1 MNILDTTLREG
12 EQTPYVNFT
21 ILEKIEIAKLLDK
34 IGVDM
39 IEAGDPSVSPSV
51 YEAIK
56 KISSLKL
63 NAEILAHSLAIKQN
77 ILRAKECGVDRVV
90 VLYPTSD
97 IHLKTKVNKTR
108 EQALEIIKEHVEY
121 ARSLGLKVRYTPE
134 DATRTEYE
142 FLVKACNTAIEAG
155 ADRISVA
162 DTSGIISP
170 DEFSEKITKLKKDLL
185 PCDIDVHCHNDLGLA
200 LANSLA
206 AIKAGADCIHVT
218 VNGMGERSG
227 IPDISETIVADAILN
242 KNNKYN
248 LNYLTEISSYVEKV
262 SGFFTSPNK
271 PITGNNAFSHKCGV
285 HTDGVLKNPKTY
297 EAFDPRIIGRE
308 RKIIIDKY
316 TGKSAVKS
324 MLEEYDIEVSEEE
337 LKKIVFEIKNI
348 GDRRKILHESD
359 ILEIAEKIIG
369 KKLDVIPDKINALIL
384 ISVESNVYTSS
395 VVRRLKNFK
404 HIDSVFEITGEYD
417 ISTYVKVDNTAE
429 LNNLIEELRTIPGI
443 KTTSTKIVL
452 KKHNGF
458 HENKKLEAKA

>member
-1 MNILDTTLREG
+1 MKILDTTLREG
-12 EQTPYVNFT
+12 EQTPYVNF
-21 ILEKIEIAKLLDK
+21 IVQEKVEIAKLLDK

-56 KISSLKL
+56 QIASLNL
-63 NAEILAHSLAIKQN
+63 NAEILAHSLAIKKN

-97 IHLKTKVNKTR
+97 IHLQTKVNKTK
-108 EQALEIIKEHVEY
+108 EEALEIIKEHVEY
-121 ARSLGLKVRYTPE
+121 AVSLGLKVRYTPE
-134 DATRTEYE
+134 DATRTDYD
-142 FLVKACNTAIEAG
+142 FLVKACNTAISAG

-170 DEFSEKITKLKKDLL
+170 DDFSERIRKLKKDLL
-185 PCDIDVHCHNDLGLA
+185 ECELDVHCHNDLGLA

-206 AIKAGADCIHVT
+206 AVNAGATCIHVT

-227 IPDISETIVADAILN
+227 IPDIAETILADIIIN
-242 KNNKYN
+242 KNNKFDPK
-248 LNYLTEISSYVEKV
+248 YLTELSAYVERA
-262 SGFFTSPNK
+262 SGFFVAPNK
-271 PITGNNAFSHKCGV
+271 PIIGNNAFSHKCGV

-297 EAFDPRIIGRE
+297 EAFDPGILGRE
-308 RKIIIDKY
+308 RKIVIDKY

-324 MLEEYDIEVSEEE
+324 MLDEYNIQTTKDE
-337 LKKIVFEIKNI
+337 LKQIVVEIKNI
-348 GDRRKILHESD
+348 GDKRKILHESD
-359 ILEIAEKIIG
+359 ILEIAEKVIG

-384 ISVESNVYTSS
+384 ISVESNVYTSAI
-395 VVRRLKNFK
+395 VRRLKNFK
-404 HIDSVFEITGEYD
+404 YIDSVFEITGEHD
-417 ISTYVKVDNTAE
+417 ISAYVKVEDTAE
-429 LNNLIEELRTIPGI
+429 LNNLIEELRTISGI

-458 HENKKLEAKA
+458 HDNKIQVEN